1 MSIGSAA
8 QRRAA
13 IIKILSQTAEAVSA
27 STLAAQLKV
36 SRQIVVGDVALLRAS
51 GEQITAT
58 PRGYL
63 LEKTKPQKEDSR
75 YIRTIACKHHLGDAL
90 ARELYTVVDNGG
102 ELLDVIVEHP
112 LYGQLSGPLKI
123 RSRYD
128 AKAFLDKVE
137 EYSAQPLAVLTDGI
151 HLHTLACEG
160 EEVYERIVRSLAEQG
175 ILLEKEQD

>member
-1 MSIGSAA
+1 MSINSAT
-8 QRRAA
+8 QRREA
-13 IIKILSQTAEAVSA
+13 IIKILSHSSEAVSA
-27 STLAAQLKV
+27 STLAARLKV
-36 SRQIVVGDVALLRAS
+36 SRQIVVGDVALLRAA

-63 LEKTKPQKEDSR
+63 LEKSKSQQEDSR
-75 YIRTIACKHHLGDAL
+75 YIRTIACKHHLGDGL

-102 ELLDVIVEHP
+102 ELVDVIVEHP

-137 EYSAQPLAVLTDGI
+137 EYSAQPLAALTDGI
-151 HLHTLACEG
+151 HLHTLACAD
-160 EEVYERIVRSLAEQG
+160 EEAFQRIVQALAEQG
-175 ILLEKEQD
+175 ILLEKE

>member
-1 MSIGSAA
+1 MGINSAA
-8 QRRAA
+8 QRRAD
-13 IIKILSQTAEAVSA
+13 IIKILSQSEEAVSA
-27 STLAAQLKV
+27 SALAAQLKV
-36 SRQIVVGDVALLRAS
+36 SRQIVVGDVALLRAA

-63 LEKTKPQKEDSR
+63 LEKNQTMKNDER

-112 LYGQLSGPLKI
+112 LYGQLSGTLKI

-137 EYSAQPLAVLTDGI
+137 EFSAQPLAVLTDGI
-151 HLHTLACEG
+151 HLHTLACDG
-160 EEVYERIVRSLAEQG
+160 EDSFQRIVQALAEQG
-175 ILLEKEQD
+175 ILLENV

>member
-1 MSIGSAA
+1 MGINSAA

-13 IIKILSQTAEAVSA
+13 IVKILSQSEEAVSA
-27 STLAAQLKV
+27 SALAAQMKV
-36 SRQIVVGDVALLRAS
+36 SRQIVVGDVALLRAA
-51 GEQITAT
+51 GEQIIAT

-63 LEKTKPQKEDSR
+63 LEKNKTVKEDER

-137 EYSAQPLAVLTDGI
+137 EFGVQPLAVLTDGI
-151 HLHTLACEG
+151 HLHTLACDG
-160 EEVYERIVRSLAEQG
+160 EDSFQRITQALAEQG
-175 ILLEKEQD
+175 ILLEKE